1 MAPVSL
7 LRAGAEMQTWG
18 AGVWAPWGR
27 AEKVALPFVHRRVG
41 DRRLVGS
48 RSLRCD
54 LEDWAGGGVGGTL
67 PGEGVYVNI
76 RLTHSGCS

>member
-1 MAPVSL
+1 
-7 LRAGAEMQTWG
+7 MQTWG

-54 LEDWAGGGVGGTL
+54 LEDWAGGGVG
-67 PGEGVYVNI
+67 EGSRALRWKSFPDAI
-76 RLTHSGCS
+76 LKHLLLSSKCPRG